1 VQRGQLAP
9 GGDAKDGAVGPAPA
23 GSGKQIN
30 TAAFSADFNIASP
43 SSAVLFYNWPTEV
56 KEAAST
62 NAQIRIT
69 FFIGRGARVEFAFL
83 PSVACRPQPPLVALV
98 LWASVQIELLS
109 QVLIRCNSVARVC
122 GWCEKLAL
130 AFSA

>member
-69 FFIGRGARVEFAFL
+69 FFIGRGSRVEFPFYSLSCLSATAF
-83 PSVACRPQPPLVALV
+83 ACRPRPLGIGANRTFVSSTHPL
-98 LWASVQIELLS
+98 Q
-109 QVLIRCNSVARVC
+109 QRRARV
-122 GWCEKLAL
+122 WLV
-130 AFSA
+130 